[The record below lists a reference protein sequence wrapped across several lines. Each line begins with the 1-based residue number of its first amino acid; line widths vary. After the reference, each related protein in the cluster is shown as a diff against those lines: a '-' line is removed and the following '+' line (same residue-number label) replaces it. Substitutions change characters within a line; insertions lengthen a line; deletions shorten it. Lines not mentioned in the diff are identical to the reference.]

1 MTPVRNGSTRSP
13 VPPRTRARIDRAE
26 IVVAARDLL
35 DEEGPA
41 AFTMARIGDRLG
53 VTAMALYRHVADRRD
68 LEHAVVE
75 LVLRDLDVDAP
86 PSDDWADAVA
96 AWMRGVRDHLL
107 RHPWVI
113 HLIGSRRELSPP
125 WLGALDRL
133 VCILDDA
140 GFEIDTVAQEIVR
153 ITRATL
159 GITIQEI
166 EAPLPHAAANSATM
180 LAALSESARPRWRPI
195 VDALA
200 HYSDDDLFDDLV
212 ADTLTR
218 LHAEL
223 GLPYPTPT

>member
-1 MTPVRNGSTRSP
+1 MTSARNGSTRTPS
-13 VPPRTRARIDRAE
+13 VSRTRARIDRAE
-26 IVVAARDLL
+26 IVLAARDLL
-35 DEEGPA
+35 DEEGPT

-68 LEHAVVE
+68 LEHALVE
-75 LVLRDLDVDAP
+75 LVLADLEVGAGP
-86 PSDDWADAVA
+86 AGDWAGEVA

-107 RHPWVI
+107 RHPWVT

-140 GFEIDTVAQEIVR
+140 GFEVDVVAREIVR

-166 EAPLPHAAANSATM
+166 EAPLPHAAANSVTM

-195 VDALA
+195 IDALA

-212 ADTLTR
+212 AATLAR
-218 LHAEL
+218 LRADL
-223 GLPYPTPT
+223 GVSLPTPT